1 MLRNKW
7 NEIWSRE
14 PTSKLHNIRESTFK
28 KTPDFEIRTDQTAIT
43 RLRIGHTNIT
53 HAYLTDRSQKKM
65 CTRCDT
71 PISVEHLII
80 ECPTHQHIRTNLG
93 LRSTLKGCLK
103 EKRNAQ
109 TTLEYYKITELY
121 NVLST

>member
-7 NEIWSRE
+7 NEIRSRK
-14 PTSKLHNIRESTFK
+14 PTSKLHNIRESTFE
-28 KTPDFEIRTDQTAIT
+28 KTPDFEIRKDRTAIT
-43 RLRIGHTNIT
+43 RLRIGHANIT
-53 HAYLTDRSQKKM
+53 HSYLMDRSQKKM

-80 ECPTHQHIRTNLG
+80 ECPTYQHIRTNLG
-93 LRSTLKGCLK
+93 LQSTLKGCLK

-109 TTLEYYKITELY
+109 TKLKYCKITEIY
-121 NVLST
+121 NVL